1 MTPLSSPGMDKR
13 MNELLTVIAELGL
26 ELHPD
31 RISTVASKIE
41 TLGSVEPFDFIRSS
55 FGPNMDKALMGRLD
69 QAWRN
74 CRGASPRD
82 VAYALRSA
90 SATAALRENRST
102 VELVWTGPSTG
113 QVPVRHTEQVLCEV
127 IESAKRRLFLVSF
140 VAYEVDSIIRALRG
154 AIGCQVQIDVL
165 LESSDK
171 HGGRVTYDSVKAIKS
186 ILPSI
191 DVYVWSS
198 KTKSESGQFPGAVHA
213 KCAVADGELAFITS
227 ANITS
232 AAMERNM
239 ELGVLVKGGELPF
252 ELHRHLEVLISTKI
266 IERVCEGNEK

>member
-1 MTPLSSPGMDKR
+1 MDD
-13 MNELLTVIAELGL
+13 LLAVIAELGL

-41 TLGSVEPFDFIRSS
+41 TLGSVEQFALTRSS
-55 FGPNMDKALMGRLD
+55 FGPNADKELVGRLD
-69 QAWRN
+69 RAWRN
-74 CRGASPRD
+74 SKDTSPSDVASALRGAS
-82 VAYALRSA
+82 
-90 SATAALRENRST
+90 AAAVLRENRGA

-127 IESAKRRLFLVSF
+127 IEAAKRRLFLVSF

-154 AIGCQVQIDVL
+154 AIGRQVQVDVL

-171 HGGRVTYDSVKAIKS
+171 HGGRVTYDSVEAIKS

-191 DVYVWSS
+191 DVYAWSS
-198 KTKSESGQFPGAVHA
+198 DTKSLPGQLSGAVHA

-227 ANITS
+227 ANLTS

-239 ELGVLVKGGELPF
+239 ELGVLVKGGELAF
-252 ELHRHLEVLISTKI
+252 DLQRHLDALISKNVI
-266 IERVCEGNEK
+266 RRVMNENLLGTLG

>member
-1 MTPLSSPGMDKR
+1 MDD
-13 MNELLTVIAELGL
+13 LLAAIAALGL

-31 RISTVASKIE
+31 RISSVASKIE
-41 TLGSVEPFDFIRSS
+41 RLRSVEQFALARSS
-55 FGPNMDKALMGRLD
+55 FGPNADKDLVGRLD

-74 CRGASPRD
+74 YKDTSPQDVASALRGAS
-82 VAYALRSA
+82 AA
-90 SATAALRENRST
+90 AALRENRGA

-127 IESAKRRLFLVSF
+127 IGAAKRRLFLVSF
-140 VAYEVDSIIRALRG
+140 VAYEVDSIVRAFRG
-154 AIGCQVQIDVL
+154 AIGHQVQIDVL

-171 HGGRVTYDSVKAIKS
+171 HGGRVTYDSVKAMKS

-191 DVYVWSS
+191 DVYIWSS
-198 KTKSESGQFPGAVHA
+198 DNKLLPGQLSGAVHA

-227 ANITS
+227 ANLTS

-239 ELGVLVKGGELPF
+239 ELGVLIKGGDLPF
-252 ELHRHLEVLISTKI
+252 ELHRHLEALISTKI
-266 IERVCEGNEK
+266 IEKVDEDSNK

>member
-1 MTPLSSPGMDKR
+1 MDD
-13 MNELLTVIAELGL
+13 LLAVIAELGL

-41 TLGSVEPFDFIRSS
+41 TLGSVEQFALTRSS
-55 FGPNMDKALMGRLD
+55 FGPNADKQLVGRLD

-74 CRGASPRD
+74 SKDTSPREVASALRGAS
-82 VAYALRSA
+82 A
-90 SATAALRENRST
+90 ATILRESHGAM
-102 VELVWTGPSTG
+102 EMVWTGPSTG
-113 QVPVRHTEQVLCEV
+113 QVAVRHTEQVLCEV
-127 IESAKRRLFLVSF
+127 IEAAKRRLFLVSF
-140 VAYEVDSIIRALRG
+140 VAYEVDSIIRALRV
-154 AIGCQVQIDVL
+154 AIGRQVQIEVL

-171 HGGRVTYDSVKAIKS
+171 HGGRVTHDSIKAMKN

-198 KTKSESGQFPGAVHA
+198 GKKSLPGQLSGAVHA

-227 ANITS
+227 ANLTS

-252 ELHRHLEVLISTKI
+252 ELHRHLEALIATKVI
-266 IERVCEGNEK
+266 KRVAEDNDL

>member
-1 MTPLSSPGMDKR
+1 MMSEDLY
-13 MNELLTVIAELGL
+13 TVIAELGL

-31 RISTVASKIE
+31 RVSTVASNIE
-41 TLGSVEPFDFIRSS
+41 ALGSAEQFALARSS
-55 FGPNMDKALMGRLD
+55 FGPNVDKDLLERLD
-69 QAWRN
+69 QAWHN
-74 CRGASPRD
+74 NKDASPSAVASALRGAS
-82 VAYALRSA
+82 
-90 SATAALRENRST
+90 AAAILKENRGAT
-102 VELVWTGPSTG
+102 ELVWTGPSTG
-113 QVPVRHTEQVLCEV
+113 QVPVRHTEQVLCQV
-127 IESAKRRLFLVSF
+127 IEAAKIRLFLVSF

-154 AIGCQVQIDVL
+154 AIERKVQVIVL

-171 HGGRVTYDSVKAIKS
+171 HGGRVTYDSVKAMKG

-198 KTKSESGQFPGAVHA
+198 EKKSLPGQLSGAVHA

-227 ANITS
+227 ANLTS

-252 ELHRHLEVLISTKI
+252 ELHRHLEALISTKV
-266 IERVCEGNEK
+266 IENVNEDNDQ